1 MKEILRKKYLIERQN
16 IQDKELKDKKIFQKV
31 IHNEKIKKARK
42 ILIYVS
48 LKEEVDTLNLIKYF
62 LENSYLVAVPKVEG
76 TEMHFF
82 IIKSLEELKV
92 GYKGI
97 REPNNNDM
105 VNDYKDWV
113 CLTPGICFDKLGYRI
128 GYGKGF
134 YDKFFS
140 KYNGYKIGLCYQ
152 ELLIDSVKPNYFDIP
167 VSEVITD

>member
-16 IQDKELKDKKIFQKV
+16 VQDKELKDKKIFQKV

-62 LENSYLVAVPKVEG
+62 LDNSYIVGVPKVNKDIMEF
-76 TEMHFF
+76 HYLNN
-82 IIKSLEELKV
+82 LEEIKV

-97 REPNNNDM
+97 LEPQNDKIIT
-105 VNDYKDWV
+105 NFQDFI

-140 KYNGYKIGLCYQ
+140 KYKVYKIGLCYQ
-152 ELLIDSVKPNYFDIP
+152 ELLIDNVFPNNLDIR
-167 VSEVITD
+167 VDKIITD